1 MMLLLLILLQE
12 RRLSPF
18 VIIGAVLV
26 FIAGV
31 SLLVYFYRRYKRMEK
46 ETEDDWDAGRHSLF
60 VKAPQIDSST
70 ESTAKSIS
78 AAEIEEGR
86 EPSELPVATS
96 GTRELAA
103 DVALSS
109 FSPVTAA
116 EAEPQLATSP
126 AEPPIQHPAAQ
137 KPVSQPVEAQP
148 PVPKKP
154 ELRPTEIL
162 GSVSIVEPI
171 TESSSKP
178 EPAEDQPQ
186 YYESKPEI
194 QPPVVTPPPPSIA
207 RVESRAHLE
216 PFEPP
221 RIAKISE
228 REPYE
233 APTIEPLKPREPAAT
248 RALRSTQIPSIDRP
262 IPDRKKESV
271 TQGTIR
277 LASPPPVT
285 SSADDSAPLWGET
298 SRLAGQP
305 LAQTSGVVAEPS
317 IPAGGLRHR
326 TGSVLGLPAEASHR
340 PLILGKPERE
350 IDEVGIG
357 ALTNYGQDVGPKA
370 GRSGSIALL
379 SVLLVLGVALGLY
392 FFIPSVH
399 SRVGAFVAHLRGTD
413 TQAAIEAAMK
423 PKAQVIPSTRP
434 DVNKNLVTARGAV
447 DNISDEPLENLSVE
461 VSLQKA
467 GGAPPEV
474 RTVSVT
480 PNPLPPGVR
489 GAFEFEYD
497 GKRDTGF
504 LGYTITKLYSNGTEV
519 RFRAPG
525 QK

>member
-18 VIIGAVLV
+18 VIVGAVLV

-60 VKAPQIDSST
+60 VKVPQIDSGT

-78 AAEIEEGR
+78 AKIEEER

-103 DVALSS
+103 DMALSS

-116 EAEPQLATSP
+116 EAEPQLATPP
-126 AEPPIQHPAAQ
+126 AEQPIQPPAAQ
-137 KPVSQPVEAQP
+137 KPESRPAQT
-148 PVPKKP
+148 PVPKQP

-178 EPAEDQPQ
+178 EPAEDRPQ
-186 YYESKPEI
+186 YYESEPEI
-194 QPPVVTPPPPSIA
+194 QTPVVTPPPSIA

-221 RIAKISE
+221 RIEKISE

-233 APTIEPLKPREPAAT
+233 PPTIEPLKPRGPAAT
-248 RALRSTQIPSIDRP
+248 RELRSTQIPSIDQP

-277 LASPPPVT
+277 LSSPPSVT
-285 SSADDSAPLWGET
+285 RSAGDSAPVWGET
-298 SRLAGQP
+298 TRLAGQP

-317 IPAGGLRHR
+317 IPAGGLRAHR
-326 TGSVLGLPAEASHR
+326 TGSVLGLPAEASHQ
-340 PLILGKPERE
+340 PLILGKPERARE
-350 IDEVGIG
+350 EVGIG

-370 GRSGSIALL
+370 GRAGSIALL

-392 FFIPSVH
+392 FFVPSVH

-489 GAFEFEYD
+489 GTFEFEYD